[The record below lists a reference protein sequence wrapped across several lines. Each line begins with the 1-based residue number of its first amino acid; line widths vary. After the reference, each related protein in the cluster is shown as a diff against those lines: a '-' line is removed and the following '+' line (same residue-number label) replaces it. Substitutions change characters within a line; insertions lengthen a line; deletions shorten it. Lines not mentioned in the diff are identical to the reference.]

1 MIRPLCTKVY
11 EGRFYSFYIRKVRS
25 EYKNAPLRI
34 CTLCEKIVTH
44 SDKSKKI
51 K

>member
-1 MIRPLCTKVY
+1 MIRPLCTEVY
-11 EGRFYSFYIRKVRS
+11 EGRFLIS
-25 EYKNAPLRI
+25 
-34 CTLCEKIVTH
+34 TLCEKIVTH

>member
-1 MIRPLCTKVY
+1 MIRPLCTEVY
-11 EGRFYSFYIRKVRS
+11 EGLFFIS
-25 EYKNAPLRI
+25 
-34 CTLCEKIVTH
+34 TLCEKIVTH